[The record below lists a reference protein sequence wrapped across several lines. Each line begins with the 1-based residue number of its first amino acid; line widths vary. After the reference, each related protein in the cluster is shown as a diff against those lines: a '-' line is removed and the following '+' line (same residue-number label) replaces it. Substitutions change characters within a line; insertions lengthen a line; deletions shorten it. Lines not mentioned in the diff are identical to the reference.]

1 MFGWILNWYTVR
13 KKGKIS
19 DNVYVCGLWL
29 PLTDKGEFHK
39 RFCRQFLLHRR
50 LFYNFGQLNSA
61 CVCVQLCTNEMG
73 AMYLVLVG
81 QLHSW
86 SAAALSLRETRET
99 ISNAT
104 HTLFAISCRNHNHH
118 RQNFISFVPF
128 NIILLP
134 FLTKKK
140 QKQRKAYKSNIVLV
154 TWESPEIAESSPLRD
169 EIKLKHKNS
178 F

>member
-19 DNVYVCGLWL
+19 DNVYVCGLRL
-29 PLTDKGEFHK
+29 PLKDKGEFHK

-50 LFYNFGQLNSA
+50 LFYNFGQLNSV

-99 ISNAT
+99 ISNAA
-104 HTLFAISCRNHNHH
+104 LFAMCRNHNHH
-118 RQNFISFVPF
+118 QNYIRFFCLSKFNTTFPLSFGRKWKLVP
-128 NIILLP
+128 
-134 FLTKKK
+134 
-140 QKQRKAYKSNIVLV
+140 V
-154 TWESPEIAESSPLRD
+154 TS
-169 EIKLKHKNS
+169 
-178 F
+178 

>member
-19 DNVYVCGLWL
+19 DNVYVCGLRL
-29 PLTDKGEFHK
+29 PLKDKGEFHK

-50 LFYNFGQLNSA
+50 LFYNFGQLNSV
-61 CVCVQLCTNEMG
+61 CVCVCNCVQLCTNEMG

-86 SAAALSLRETRET
+86 SAAALSLWETRET
-99 ISNAT
+99 ISTAT
-104 HTLFAISCRNHNHH
+104 HTFFAISCRNHNHH

-134 FLTKKK
+134 FLTKRNRNRERHIN
-140 QKQRKAYKSNIVLV
+140 QTLSQSLENPQRLQRAAL
-154 TWESPEIAESSPLRD
+154 
-169 EIKLKHKNS
+169 
-178 F
+178 